1 MPAAN
6 PLQMQPTPRTEERA
20 RSMDCPSRATGSS
33 RAAGVASQNAISP
46 ESGLKFQVDDNH
58 GL

>member
-1 MPAAN
+1 
-6 PLQMQPTPRTEERA
+6 
-20 RSMDCPSRATGSS
+20 MDCPSRATGSS